1 MELFKKS
8 KLMFWS
14 IWLLVIATLIF
25 MSTKIDFIFQPITTF
40 ISTLFTPILV
50 AGFLYYLL
58 NPIINLMGKTKIKRK
73 YGIII
78 ILLLF
83 VGIFSLLIVSVLP
96 VLVKQIG
103 EFVTNI
109 PELIKSLESYS
120 KEIINQP
127 WLKDFNI
134 EKSMDKLDLSIGNI
148 ANVVFSGI
156 TNSVGSIFGAVA
168 NTTIVIFTAP
178 IILFYMF
185 KDGQFFRPAVAKF
198 FPKEFRG
205 QLIELLG
212 QMNNTIASYIS
223 GQALV
228 CLMVGIFTFIG
239 YLIIGMPYALLLGI
253 IAGITNIIPYVGP
266 YIGAAPA
273 VIIGLTI
280 SPTKAILVALVV
292 LVVQQ
297 IDGNFISP
305 NVIGK
310 TLDIHPLTIIVILL
324 VAGNLAGLL
333 GMILGVPF
341 YAVVKTI
348 VVYLHDMI
356 NIKKKHLNSQLEETK
371 N

>member
-1 MELFKKS
+1 MDYFRKS

-14 IWLLVIATLIF
+14 TWLLVIATLIY
-25 MSTKIDFIFQPITTF
+25 MSMKINFVFQPLITFVT
-40 ISTLFTPILV
+40 TLFTPILV

-58 NPIINLMGKTKIKRK
+58 NPLINLLEKLKIQRK
-73 YGIII
+73 YGILI

-83 VGIFSLLIVSVLP
+83 LGLLVFLG
-96 VLVKQIG
+96 VLVVPTLVDQVGQLVK
-103 EFVTNI
+103 NI
-109 PELIKSLESYS
+109 PSFMESLESFS
-120 KEIINQP
+120 KSIIQQP
-127 WLKDFNI
+127 WLADFDLENSVN
-134 EKSMDKLDLSIGNI
+134 KMDLSISNI
-148 ANVVFSGI
+148 ANTVFSGI

-168 NTTIVIFTAP
+168 NATIVVFTAP

-185 KDGQFFRPAVAKF
+185 KDGQHFRPAVAKF
-198 FPKEFRG
+198 FPKEYRG
-205 QLIELLG
+205 QMIELFG

-228 CLMVGIFTFIG
+228 CLLVGMFTFIG
-239 YLIIGMPYALLLGI
+239 YLIISMPYALLLGF
-253 IAGITNIIPYVGP
+253 IAGVTNIIPYVGP
-266 YIGAAPA
+266 YIGLAPA

-280 SPTKAILVALVV
+280 SPTKALLVVLVV

-310 TLDIHPLTIIVILL
+310 TLAIHPLTIIVILL
-324 VAGNLAGLL
+324 VAGKLAGLL

-348 VVYLHDMI
+348 VMYLKDMY
-356 NIKKKHLNSQLEETK
+356 NIKKKHQSVQLEK
-371 N
+371 K

>member
-1 MELFKKS
+1 MEVFKKS

-14 IWLLVIATLIF
+14 VWLLVIATLIF

-40 ISTLFTPILV
+40 VSTLFTPLLV

-58 NPIINLMGKTKIKRK
+58 NPLVTLMGKTKIKRK
-73 YGIII
+73 YSIII

-83 VGIFSLLIVSVLP
+83 LGIIFVLIVSVLP
-96 VLVKQIG
+96 VLVTQIG
-103 EFVTNI
+103 QLISNI
-109 PELIKSLESYS
+109 PNLIQSLEDYS
-120 KEIINQP
+120 REILQQP
-127 WLKDFNI
+127 WLENFNI
-134 EKSMDKLDLSIGNI
+134 EKSMNKLDLSIGNI
-148 ANVVFSGI
+148 ANIVFMAI

-168 NTTIVIFTAP
+168 NTTIVIVTAP

-185 KDGQFFRPAVAKF
+185 KDGQHFRPSVAKF

-205 QLIELLG
+205 QMIELLG

-223 GQALV
+223 GQSLV
-228 CLMVGIFTFIG
+228 CLLVGIFTFIG
-239 YLIIGMPYALLLGI
+239 YLIIGMPYGLLLGI
-253 IAGITNIIPYVGP
+253 IAGVTNIIPYVGP

-305 NVIGK
+305 NIIGK
-310 TLDIHPLTIIVILL
+310 TLAIHPLTIIVILL

-341 YAVVKTI
+341 YALVKTI
-348 VVYLHDMI
+348 VVYLYDMI
-356 NIKKKHLNSQLEETK
+356 NIQKKHKKSQVEADK
-371 N
+371 K